1 LGVQL
6 CIILRVIY
14 ICKKYVY
21 IYIYMYYF
29 FIFFSG
35 LYTYE
40 CGNYDWL
47 VIYHC
52 GYMIGFNFNMI

>member
-14 ICKKYVY
+14 IYVKNMY

-40 CGNYDWL
+40 CGNYD
-47 VIYHC
+47 
-52 GYMIGFNFNMI
+52 